1 MALQM
6 PEVFVPYYPSKL
18 HPMGPKTLASS
29 KTPHTNQRLRW
40 RPLVSAVAIAA
51 ALTVSASQAWAVA
64 LGRVTVQS
72 QLGQPLRAEIELPQ
86 LSAQDAA
93 TLQAS
98 VAAPE
103 RFQALNLSFNPALN
117 DVQFRLVVLPDG
129 RSVLR
134 LSSNTAITEPFLDLL
149 VQANWANGQLLR
161 GYTLLF
167 DPPNLRPATE
177 PLPPVAAVVAPQIPA
192 PPTPAP
198 VPTVTQVRPAVPL
211 PPAAPPRAAAAPTTP
226 PTQAPP
232 AAVRAPAPESVTVRR
247 GDTAGRI
254 AQAHLP
260 AGVSLDQMLVALL
273 QANPDAFMG
282 ANVNRLR
289 AGVVLDLPD
298 AQAASA
304 TPAPEARRIVQA
316 HSRDFNEFRRR
327 LAALAPAQ
335 VAPEATRAAA
345 GAVQAEV
352 ADPRPAATAQ
362 DRLTLERGTLP
373 DTAADQLAQA
383 RQQQAAQQQAAELER
398 NLQELER
405 LRQAALAAA
414 TSPAPAAATT
424 APAATAA
431 PVAPETAVPPTGPTV
446 EVAAAVAP
454 PAPPA
459 PAAEPP
465 APPAPPLAEAAA
477 PSLVQTLTTHPLALP
492 VAGGAAAL
500 LLLGLLAARMRSRR
514 QQERGALD
522 DRDDPQAL
530 DTEHDPSR
538 HPDTEAPATSMMYSP
553 SQLDAGGDVDP
564 VAEAEVYLAYGREK
578 QAEDILVEAIRL
590 HPERQ
595 PVHLKLLEIYGQRRD
610 VAAFNDA
617 AKVLHLVSGGTGD
630 AWDQAREAGLLLD
643 PDNPLYQWAPSSA
656 MSGATGSVLP
666 DINLD
671 LEPPPPPATPAA
683 EQTADPAPE
692 PQPAATAAND
702 ELDALLMGQRKPTTQ
717 AEQAID
723 FDFDLEPAPS
733 SAPAPSP
740 TATSE
745 AAPPPPAAASA
756 PQGLD
761 FDLDLSDFDAPAPQ
775 PPASAPAPAPE
786 QTAASDPLPPSLK
799 DLSLDLDLDLG
810 LDTQGADPL
819 ETKLS
824 LAQEFDAIGD
834 TDGARSL
841 AQEVEQE
848 ATGALKEQARAFLAR
863 IG

>member
-1 MALQM
+1 M
-6 PEVFVPYYPSKL
+6 PYYSSKL
-18 HPMGPKTLASS
+18 HPMGPVAAAANRPSHAN
-29 KTPHTNQRLRW
+29 PRLRW
-40 RPLVSAVAIAA
+40 GSVASAVAIAA
-51 ALTVSASQAWAVA
+51 ALSVSASQAWAVA

-72 QLGQPLRAEIELPQ
+72 QLGQPLRAEIDLPQ

-103 RFQALNLSFNPALN
+103 RFQALNMSFNPALN

-134 LSSNTAITEPFLDLL
+134 LSSNAAITEPFLDLL

-167 DPPNLRPATE
+167 DPPNLRPAAE
-177 PLPPVAAVVAPQIPA
+177 PLPPVAAVAAVVA

-198 VPTVTQVRPAVPL
+198 TVTLVRPAVPL
-211 PPAAPPRAAAAPTTP
+211 PPTPPAATAPRVAAAPTP
-226 PTQAPP
+226 PPAQEPP
-232 AAVRAPAPESVTVRR
+232 AAAPVPAPAAPAPASVTVRR

-289 AGVVLDLPD
+289 AGVVLELPD
-298 AQAASA
+298 IQAAGA

-352 ADPRPAATAQ
+352 TDPRPAATAQ
-362 DRLTLERGTLP
+362 DRLTLERGALP
-373 DTAADQLAQA
+373 GTAADQLAQA
-383 RQQQAAQQQAAELER
+383 RQQQAEQQQAAELER

-414 TSPAPAAATT
+414 TAPAPAAATT
-424 APAATAA
+424 APAATEAPLAA
-431 PVAPETAVPPTGPTV
+431 APETTAPPTAPTV

-454 PAPPA
+454 PPPPA
-459 PAAEPP
+459 PAAGPP
-465 APPAPPLAEAAA
+465 APPTPPMTEAAA
-477 PSLVQTLTTHPLALP
+477 PGLVQTLTTHPLALP
-492 VAGGAAAL
+492 AAGGAAAL

-514 QQERGALD
+514 QQERGTLD

-530 DTEHDPSR
+530 GAEHHPSSY
-538 HPDTEAPATSMMYSP
+538 PNTEAPASSMMYSP

-564 VAEAEVYLAYGREK
+564 VAEAEVYLAYGRDK
-578 QAEDILVEAIRL
+578 QAEDILLEAIRL

-630 AWDQAREAGLLLD
+630 AWDQAREAGQLLD
-643 PDNPLYQWAPSSA
+643 PDNPLYQWIPSVA
-656 MSGATGSVLP
+656 AADSVSSVSP

-671 LEPPPPPATPAA
+671 FDQPASTPTPAA
-683 EQTADPAPE
+683 DQSADPAPAA
-692 PQPAATAAND
+692 PPAASAADD

-717 AEQAID
+717 PEQTID
-723 FDFDLEPAPS
+723 FDFDLEPAPA
-733 SAPAPSP
+733 SASTP
-740 TATSE
+740 TAATSGT
-745 AAPPPPAAASA
+745 ALQRPADSPASHE
-756 PQGLD
+756 LD
-761 FDLDLSDFDAPAPQ
+761 FDLDLSEFDAPAPKQ
-775 PPASAPAPAPE
+775 PTAPPAPAPE
-786 QTAASDPLPPSLK
+786 HAAAADQLPASLK
-799 DLSLDLDLDLG
+799 DLSLDLDLD

-848 ATGALKEQARAFLAR
+848 ATGALQEQARAFLAR
-863 IG
+863 LG